1 MIANRIIK
9 LGVVAA
15 VLGLGILAACSNGDN
30 VASSYSETN
39 TGKPVEQ
46 LGRLAELDTSIV
58 YQRIDVVDPCSAKTV
73 VLDVDEPNALAKA
86 SPIIDGDDNFVP
98 ACGKKEIVRLYINAR
113 VQVVDPQGKP
123 VAGAKVYEGSSAC
136 DDGACQYTTD
146 KDGYIYIDSV
156 AYLWYLQG
164 SVQRFSSLQLRV
176 LSADSNLGANVYSSF
191 ANASAMTI
199 DGVPFAELEKIVLEP
214 VYSGKLSLNPPFK
227 ILKFYEYMSEKM
239 KWGERLEKDIEEK
252 AELMVCVYS
261 EGFMDGERSD
271 VPNNFA
277 PCQKV
282 TEEDYENGYMVIYG
296 LPEGKYYFGIS
307 EPGASEGFG
316 VYEGFEVVKP

>member
-1 MIANRIIK
+1 MITNKITK
-9 LGVVAA
+9 LGAA
-15 VLGLGILAACSNGDN
+15 LAMLGLGLLAACGEDN
-30 VASSYSETN
+30 VASSYSETQ
-39 TGKPVEQ
+39 TGKPVVQ
-46 LGRLAELDTSIV
+46 LGRLADLDTSIV
-58 YQRIDVVDPCSAKTV
+58 YQRIDVVDPCSAKKV
-73 VLDVDEPNALAKA
+73 VLYVDEVNVLAKA
-86 SPIIDGDDNFVP
+86 SPIIEEDHSVP
-98 ACGKKEIVRLYINAR
+98 ACGEKETVRLYINTR

-123 VAGAKVYEGSSAC
+123 LAGAKVYEGGFTC
-136 DDGACQYTTD
+136 DDGECLYTTD

-176 LSADSNLGANVYSSF
+176 LSADMNLGANVYSSF
-191 ANASAMTI
+191 ANASALKI
-199 DGVPFAELEKIVLEP
+199 DEVPFAELEKIVLEP

-239 KWGERLEKDIEEK
+239 KWGERLEKDIEER
-252 AELMVCVYS
+252 AELKVCVYS
-261 EGFMDGERSD
+261 EDFMAGEHPD
-271 VPNNFA
+271 VPNYYA
-277 PCQKV
+277 PCQRV

>member
-1 MIANRIIK
+1 MITDKITK
-9 LGVVAA
+9 LSTALA
-15 VLGLGILAACSNGDN
+15 MLGLGLLAACGESN
-30 VASSYSETN
+30 VASSYSETQ
-39 TGKPVEQ
+39 TGKPVVQ
-46 LGRLAELDTSIV
+46 LGRLAELDTSMV
-58 YQRIDVVDPCSAKTV
+58 YQRIDIVDPCSAETV

-86 SPIIDGDDNFVP
+86 SPIIDSDDNFVP
-98 ACGKKEIVRLYINAR
+98 ACGKKETIRLYINTR
-113 VQVVDPQGKP
+113 VQVVDSQGKP
-123 VAGAKVYEGSSAC
+123 LAGAKVYEGGSAC
-136 DDGACQYTTD
+136 DDGECLYTTD

-164 SVQRFSSLQLRV
+164 SEPRFSSLQLRV

-199 DGVPFAELEKIVLEP
+199 DGVPFAELEKIVLQP

-227 ILKFYEYMSEKM
+227 ILKFYEYMSKRM
-239 KWGERLEKDIEEK
+239 KWDERLEKDIEEK

-261 EGFMDGERSD
+261 EDFMAGEHPD

>member
-1 MIANRIIK
+1 MITNKITK
-9 LGVVAA
+9 LGAA
-15 VLGLGILAACSNGDN
+15 LAMLGLGLLAACGDN
-30 VASSYSETN
+30 DVASSYSETQ
-39 TGKPVEQ
+39 TGKPVEL
-46 LGRLAELDTSIV
+46 LGRLADLDTSIV

-73 VLDVDEPNALAKA
+73 ALDIDDAKVLAKA

-98 ACGKKEIVRLYINAR
+98 ACGEKETVRLYINTR

-123 VAGAKVYEGSSAC
+123 VVGAKVYEGSSAC

-176 LSADSNLGANVYSSF
+176 LSADMNLGANVYSSF
-191 ANASAMTI
+191 ANASALKI
-199 DGVPFAELEKIVLEP
+199 DEVPFAELEKIVLEP
-214 VYSGKLSLNPPFK
+214 VYSGKLSLKPPFK

-239 KWGERLEKDIEEK
+239 KWGERLEKDIEER
-252 AELMVCVYS
+252 AELKVCVYS
-261 EGFMDGERSD
+261 EDFIAGKHPN
-271 VPNNFA
+271 VPNYYA
-277 PCQKV
+277 PCQRV

>member
-1 MIANRIIK
+1 MNTNKITQ
-9 LGVVAA
+9 LGVAVAM
-15 VLGLGILAACSNGDN
+15 LGMGLFTACGENH
-30 VASSYSETN
+30 VASSFSETQ
-39 TGKPVEQ
+39 TGRPVEL

-58 YQRIDVVDPCSAKTV
+58 YQRIDIVDPCSAKNV
-73 VLDVDEPNALAKA
+73 VLDVDEVNVLAKA

-98 ACGKKEIVRLYINAR
+98 ACGGKETVRLYINTR

-123 VAGAKVYEGSSAC
+123 VVGAKVYEGSSAC

-176 LSADSNLGANVYSSF
+176 LSADMNLGANVYSSF
-191 ANASAMTI
+191 ANASALKI
-199 DGVPFAELEKIVLEP
+199 DEVPFAELEKIVLEP
-214 VYSGKLSLNPPFK
+214 VYSGKLSLKPPFK

-239 KWGERLEKDIEEK
+239 KWGERLEKDIEER
-252 AELMVCVYS
+252 AELKVCVYS
-261 EGFMDGERSD
+261 EDFIAGKHPN
-271 VPNNFA
+271 VPNYYA
-277 PCQKV
+277 PCQRV

>member
-1 MIANRIIK
+1 MITNKITK
-9 LGVVAA
+9 LGAA
-15 VLGLGILAACSNGDN
+15 LAMLGLGLLAACGDN
-30 VASSYSETN
+30 DVASSYSETQ
-39 TGKPVEQ
+39 TGKPVEL
-46 LGRLAELDTSIV
+46 LGRLADLDTSIV

-73 VLDVDEPNALAKA
+73 ALDIDDAKVLAKA
-86 SPIIDGDDNFVP
+86 SPIIDGDDYFVP
-98 ACGKKEIVRLYINAR
+98 ACGEKKTVRLYINTR

-123 VAGAKVYEGSSAC
+123 VVGAKVYEGSSAC

-176 LSADSNLGANVYSSF
+176 LSADINLGANVYSRF
-191 ANASAMTI
+191 ANASALKI
-199 DGVPFAELEKIVLEP
+199 DEVPFAELEKIVLEP
-214 VYSGKLSLNPPFK
+214 VYSGKLSLKPPFK

-239 KWGERLEKDIEEK
+239 KWGERLEKDIEER
-252 AELMVCVYS
+252 AELKVCVYS
-261 EGFMDGERSD
+261 EDFIAGKHPN
-271 VPNNFA
+271 VPNYYA
-277 PCQKV
+277 PCQRV

>member
-1 MIANRIIK
+1 MITDKITK
-9 LGVVAA
+9 LSTALA
-15 VLGLGILAACSNGDN
+15 MLGLGLLAACGESN
-30 VASSYSETN
+30 VASSYSETQ
-39 TGKPVEQ
+39 TGKPVVQ
-46 LGRLAELDTSIV
+46 LGRLAELDTSMV
-58 YQRIDVVDPCSAKTV
+58 YQRIDIVDPCSAETV

-86 SPIIDGDDNFVP
+86 SPIIDSDDNFVP
-98 ACGKKEIVRLYINAR
+98 ACGKKETVRLYINTR
-113 VQVVDPQGKP
+113 VQVVDSQGKP
-123 VAGAKVYEGSSAC
+123 LAGAKVYEGGSAC
-136 DDGACQYTTD
+136 DDGECLYTTD

-164 SVQRFSSLQLRV
+164 SEPRFSSLQLRV

-199 DGVPFAELEKIVLEP
+199 DGVPFAELEKIVLQP

-227 ILKFYEYMSEKM
+227 ILKFYEYMSKRM
-239 KWGERLEKDIEEK
+239 KWDERLEKDIEEK

-261 EGFMDGERSD
+261 EDFMAGEHPD

>member
-1 MIANRIIK
+1 MITNKITK
-9 LGVVAA
+9 LGVALA
-15 VLGLGILAACSNGDN
+15 MIGSGLLAACSEND
-30 VASSYSETN
+30 VASSFSETQ
-39 TGKPVEQ
+39 TGKPVVQ
-46 LGRLAELDTSIV
+46 LGRLADLDTSIV
-58 YQRIDVVDPCSAKTV
+58 YQRIDVVDPCSAKNV

-86 SPIIDGDDNFVP
+86 SPIIDGDDNFIP

-123 VAGAKVYEGSSAC
+123 VAGAKVYEGFSAC
-136 DDGACQYTTD
+136 DDGECLYTTD

-164 SVQRFSSLQLRV
+164 SVRRFSSLQLRV
-176 LSADSNLGANVYSSF
+176 LSADMNLGANVYSSF
-191 ANASAMTI
+191 ANASALKI
-199 DGVPFAELEKIVLEP
+199 DEVPFAELEKIVLEP

-261 EGFMDGERSD
+261 EGFMDGKRSD

>member
-1 MIANRIIK
+1 MNTNKITQ
-9 LGVVAA
+9 LGVAVAM
-15 VLGLGILAACSNGDN
+15 LGMGLFTACGENH
-30 VASSYSETN
+30 VASSFSETQ
-39 TGKPVEQ
+39 TGRPVEL

-73 VLDVDEPNALAKA
+73 FLDVDEVNVLAKA

-98 ACGKKEIVRLYINAR
+98 ACGGKETVRLYINTR
-113 VQVVDPQGKP
+113 VQVVDTLGKP
-123 VAGAKVYEGSSAC
+123 VVGAKVYEGSSAC

-191 ANASAMTI
+191 ANASALKI
-199 DGVPFAELEKIVLEP
+199 DEVPFAELEKIVLEP

-239 KWGERLEKDIEEK
+239 KWGERLEKDIEER
-252 AELMVCVYS
+252 AELKVCVYS

-271 VPNNFA
+271 VPNYYA
-277 PCQKV
+277 PCQRV

>member
-1 MIANRIIK
+1 MITNKITK
-9 LGVVAA
+9 LGAA
-15 VLGLGILAACSNGDN
+15 LAMLGLGLLAACGDN
-30 VASSYSETN
+30 DVASSYSETQ
-39 TGKPVEQ
+39 TGRPVEL
-46 LGRLAELDTSIV
+46 LGRLADLDTSIV

-73 VLDVDEPNALAKA
+73 ALDIDDAKVLAKA

-98 ACGKKEIVRLYINAR
+98 ACGEKKTVRLYINTR

-123 VAGAKVYEGSSAC
+123 VVGAKVYEGSSAC

-176 LSADSNLGANVYSSF
+176 LSADMNLGANVYSSF
-191 ANASAMTI
+191 ANASALKI
-199 DGVPFAELEKIVLEP
+199 DEVPFAELEKIVLEP
-214 VYSGKLSLNPPFK
+214 VYSGKLSLKPPFK
-227 ILKFYEYMSEKM
+227 ILQFYEYMSEKM
-239 KWGERLEKDIEEK
+239 KWGERLEKDIEERT
-252 AELMVCVYS
+252 ELMVCVYS
-261 EGFMDGERSD
+261 EDFIAGKHPN
-271 VPNNFA
+271 VPNYYA
-277 PCQKV
+277 PCQRV

-316 VYEGFEVVKP
+316 VHEGFEVVKP

>member
-1 MIANRIIK
+1 MNTNKITQ
-9 LGVVAA
+9 LGVAVAM
-15 VLGLGILAACSNGDN
+15 LGMGLFTACGENH
-30 VASSYSETN
+30 VASSFSETQ
-39 TGKPVEQ
+39 TGRPVEL
-46 LGRLAELDTSIV
+46 LGRLADLDTSIV

-73 VLDVDEPNALAKA
+73 FLDVDEVNVLAKA

-98 ACGKKEIVRLYINAR
+98 ACGGKETVRLYINTR

-123 VAGAKVYEGSSAC
+123 LAGAKVYEGGFTC
-136 DDGACQYTTD
+136 DDGECLYTTD

-176 LSADSNLGANVYSSF
+176 LSADMNLGANVYSSF
-191 ANASAMTI
+191 ANASALKI
-199 DGVPFAELEKIVLEP
+199 DEVPFAELEKIVLEP

-239 KWGERLEKDIEEK
+239 KWGERLEKDIEER
-252 AELMVCVYS
+252 AELKVCVYS
-261 EGFMDGERSD
+261 EDFMAGERSD
-271 VPNNFA
+271 VPNYYA
-277 PCQKV
+277 PCQRV

>member
-1 MIANRIIK
+1 MNTNKITQ
-9 LGVVAA
+9 LGVAVAM
-15 VLGLGILAACSNGDN
+15 LGMGLFTACGENH
-30 VASSYSETN
+30 VASSFSETQ
-39 TGKPVEQ
+39 TGRPVEL
-46 LGRLAELDTSIV
+46 LGRLADLDTSIV

-73 VLDVDEPNALAKA
+73 FLDVDEVNVLAKA

-98 ACGKKEIVRLYINAR
+98 ACGGKETVRLYINTR

-123 VAGAKVYEGSSAC
+123 VVGAKVYEGSSAC

-191 ANASAMTI
+191 ANASALKI
-199 DGVPFAELEKIVLEP
+199 DEVPFAELEKIVLEP

-239 KWGERLEKDIEEK
+239 KWGERLEKDIEER
-252 AELMVCVYS
+252 AELKVCVYS
-261 EGFMDGERSD
+261 EDFIAGKHPN
-271 VPNNFA
+271 VPNYYA
-277 PCQKV
+277 PCQRV

>member
-1 MIANRIIK
+1 MITDKIAK
-9 LGVVAA
+9 MGVALA
-15 VLGLGILAACSNGDN
+15 MLGLGLLAACGENN
-30 VASSYSETN
+30 VASSYSETQ
-39 TGKPVEQ
+39 TGRPVEL
-46 LGRLAELDTSIV
+46 LGRLADLDTSIV
-58 YQRIDVVDPCSAKTV
+58 DQRIDVVDPCSAKTV
-73 VLDVDEPNALAKA
+73 ALDIDDAKVLAKT

-98 ACGKKEIVRLYINAR
+98 ACGEKETVRLYINTR

-123 VAGAKVYEGSSAC
+123 VVGAKVYEGSSAC

-164 SVQRFSSLQLRV
+164 SVPRFSSLQLRV
-176 LSADSNLGANVYSSF
+176 LSADMNLGANVYSSF
-191 ANASAMTI
+191 ANASALKI
-199 DGVPFAELEKIVLEP
+199 DEVPFAELEKIVLEP
-214 VYSGKLSLNPPFK
+214 VYSGKLSLKPPFK

-239 KWGERLEKDIEEK
+239 KWGERLEKDIEDRS
-252 AELMVCVYS
+252 ELKVCVYS
-261 EGFMDGERSD
+261 EDFIAGKLPN
-271 VPNNFA
+271 VPNYYA
-277 PCQKV
+277 PCQRV

>member
-1 MIANRIIK
+1 MITNKITK
-9 LGVVAA
+9 LGVALA
-15 VLGLGILAACSNGDN
+15 MIGSGLLAACSEND
-30 VASSYSETN
+30 VASSFSETQ
-39 TGKPVEQ
+39 TGKPVVQ
-46 LGRLAELDTSIV
+46 LGRLADLDTSIV
-58 YQRIDVVDPCSAKTV
+58 YQRIDVVDPCSAKNV

-86 SPIIDGDDNFVP
+86 SPIIDGDDNFIP

-164 SVQRFSSLQLRV
+164 SVRRFSSLQLRV
-176 LSADSNLGANVYSSF
+176 LSADMNLGANVYSSF
-191 ANASAMTI
+191 ANASALKI
-199 DGVPFAELEKIVLEP
+199 DEVPFAELEKIVLEP

-261 EGFMDGERSD
+261 EGFMDGKRSD

>member
-1 MIANRIIK
+1 MNTNKITQ
-9 LGVVAA
+9 LGVAVAM
-15 VLGLGILAACSNGDN
+15 LGMGLFTACGENH
-30 VASSYSETN
+30 VASSFSETQ
-39 TGKPVEQ
+39 TGRPVEL
-46 LGRLAELDTSIV
+46 LGRLADLDTSIV

-73 VLDVDEPNALAKA
+73 FLDVDEVNVLAKA

-98 ACGKKEIVRLYINAR
+98 ACGGKETVRLYINTR
-113 VQVVDPQGKP
+113 VLVVDPQGKP
-123 VAGAKVYEGSSAC
+123 VVGAKVYEGSSAC

-191 ANASAMTI
+191 ANASALKI
-199 DGVPFAELEKIVLEP
+199 DEVPFAELEKIVLEP

-239 KWGERLEKDIEEK
+239 KWGERLEKDIEER
-252 AELMVCVYS
+252 AELKVCVYS
-261 EGFMDGERSD
+261 EDFMAGEHPD
-271 VPNNFA
+271 VPNYYA
-277 PCQKV
+277 PCQRV

>member
-1 MIANRIIK
+1 MNTNKITQ
-9 LGVVAA
+9 LGVAVAM
-15 VLGLGILAACSNGDN
+15 LGMGLFTACGENH
-30 VASSYSETN
+30 VASSFSETQ
-39 TGKPVEQ
+39 TGRPVEL
-46 LGRLAELDTSIV
+46 LGRLADLDTSIV
-58 YQRIDVVDPCSAKTV
+58 YQRIDVVDPCSAKNV
-73 VLDVDEPNALAKA
+73 VLDVDEVNVLAKA

-98 ACGKKEIVRLYINAR
+98 ACGEKETVRLYINTR

-123 VAGAKVYEGSSAC
+123 VVGAKVYEGSSAC

-176 LSADSNLGANVYSSF
+176 LSADMNLGANVYSSF
-191 ANASAMTI
+191 ANASALKI
-199 DGVPFAELEKIVLEP
+199 DEVPFAELEKIVLEP
-214 VYSGKLSLNPPFK
+214 VYSGKLSLKPPFK

-239 KWGERLEKDIEEK
+239 KWGERLEKDIEER
-252 AELMVCVYS
+252 AELKVCVYS
-261 EGFMDGERSD
+261 EDFIAGKHPN
-271 VPNNFA
+271 VPNYYA
-277 PCQKV
+277 PCQRV

>member
-1 MIANRIIK
+1 MNTNKITQ
-9 LGVVAA
+9 LGVAVAM
-15 VLGLGILAACSNGDN
+15 LGMGLFTACGENH
-30 VASSYSETN
+30 VASSFSETQ
-39 TGKPVEQ
+39 TGRPVEL
-46 LGRLAELDTSIV
+46 LGRLADLDTSIV
-58 YQRIDVVDPCSAKTV
+58 YQRIDVVDPCSAKNV
-73 VLDVDEPNALAKA
+73 VLDVDEVNVLAKA

-98 ACGKKEIVRLYINAR
+98 ACGGKETVRLYINTR

-123 VAGAKVYEGSSAC
+123 VVGAKVYEGSSAC

-191 ANASAMTI
+191 ANASALKI
-199 DGVPFAELEKIVLEP
+199 DEVPFAELEKIVLEP
-214 VYSGKLSLNPPFK
+214 VYSGKLSLKPPFK

-239 KWGERLEKDIEEK
+239 KWGERLEKDIEER
-252 AELMVCVYS
+252 AELKVCVYS
-261 EGFMDGERSD
+261 EDFIAGKHPN
-271 VPNNFA
+271 VPNYYA
-277 PCQKV
+277 PCQRV

>member
-1 MIANRIIK
+1 MITDKITK
-9 LGVVAA
+9 MGVALA
-15 VLGLGILAACSNGDN
+15 MLGLGLLAACGEDN
-30 VASSYSETN
+30 VASSYSETQ
-39 TGKPVEQ
+39 TGKPVVQ
-46 LGRLAELDTSIV
+46 LGRLADLDTSIV
-58 YQRIDVVDPCSAKTV
+58 YQRIDIVDPCSAKKV
-73 VLDVDEPNALAKA
+73 VLYVDEVNVLAKA
-86 SPIIDGDDNFVP
+86 SPIIEEDHSVP
-98 ACGKKEIVRLYINAR
+98 ACGEKETVRLYINTR

-123 VAGAKVYEGSSAC
+123 LAGAKVYEGGFTC
-136 DDGACQYTTD
+136 DDGECLYTTD

-176 LSADSNLGANVYSSF
+176 LSADMNLGANVYSSF
-191 ANASAMTI
+191 ANASALKI
-199 DGVPFAELEKIVLEP
+199 DEVPFAELEKIVLEP

-239 KWGERLEKDIEEK
+239 KWGERLEKDIEER
-252 AELMVCVYS
+252 AELKVCVYS
-261 EGFMDGERSD
+261 EDFIAGEHPD
-271 VPNNFA
+271 VPNYYA
-277 PCQKV
+277 PCQRV

>member
-1 MIANRIIK
+1 MITNKISK
-9 LGVVAA
+9 LGVAFA
-15 VLGLGILAACSNGDN
+15 MLGLGLLAACGESN
-30 VASSYSETN
+30 VASSYSETQ
-39 TGKPVEQ
+39 TGKPVVQ
-46 LGRLAELDTSIV
+46 LGRLADLDTSMV
-58 YQRIDVVDPCSAKTV
+58 YQRIDVVDPCSEKAG
-73 VLDVDEPNALAKA
+73 VLDVDEPNVLAKA
-86 SPIIDGDDNFVP
+86 SPIIEENLSVS
-98 ACGKKEIVRLYINAR
+98 ACGKKETVRLYINAR

-123 VAGAKVYEGSSAC
+123 VVGAKVYEGGSAC
-136 DDGACQYTTD
+136 DDGECQYTTD

-176 LSADSNLGANVYSSF
+176 LSADMNLGANVYSSF
-191 ANASAMTI
+191 ANASALKI
-199 DGVPFAELEKIVLEP
+199 DEVPFAELEKIVLEP

-239 KWGERLEKDIEEK
+239 KWGERLEKDIEER
-252 AELMVCVYS
+252 AELKVCVYS
-261 EGFMDGERSD
+261 EDFMAGEHPD
-271 VPNNFA
+271 VPNYYA
-277 PCQKV
+277 PCQRV

-307 EPGASEGFG
+307 EPRASEGFG

>member
-1 MIANRIIK
+1 MITNKITK
-9 LGVVAA
+9 LGAA
-15 VLGLGILAACSNGDN
+15 LAMLGLGLLAACGENN
-30 VASSYSETN
+30 VASSYSETQ
-39 TGKPVEQ
+39 TGKPVVQ

-58 YQRIDVVDPCSAKTV
+58 YQRIDIVDPCSAKTV
-73 VLDVDEPNALAKA
+73 VLDVDEPNVLAKA
-86 SPIIDGDDNFVP
+86 SPIIDGGDNFVP
-98 ACGKKEIVRLYINAR
+98 ACGRKETIRLYINTR

-123 VAGAKVYEGSSAC
+123 LAGAKVYEGGFTC
-136 DDGACQYTTD
+136 DDGECLYSTD
-146 KDGYIYIDSV
+146 EDGYIYIDSV

-176 LSADSNLGANVYSSF
+176 LSADMNLGANVYSSF
-191 ANASAMTI
+191 ANASALKI
-199 DGVPFAELEKIVLEP
+199 DEVPFAELEKIVLEP

-239 KWGERLEKDIEEK
+239 KWGDRLENYIEEK
-252 AELMVCVYS
+252 AELMVCLYS
-261 EGFMDGERSD
+261 EDFMAGEHPD
-271 VPNNFA
+271 VPNYYA
-277 PCQKV
+277 PCQRV

>member
-1 MIANRIIK
+1 MITDKITK
-9 LGVVAA
+9 LGAA
-15 VLGLGILAACSNGDN
+15 LAMLGLGLLAACSEND
-30 VASSYSETN
+30 VASSYSETQ
-39 TGKPVEQ
+39 TGKPVVQ
-46 LGRLAELDTSIV
+46 LGRLADLDTSIV
-58 YQRIDVVDPCSAKTV
+58 YQRIDVVDPCSAKKV
-73 VLDVDEPNALAKA
+73 VLYVDEVNVLAKA
-86 SPIIDGDDNFVP
+86 SPIIEEDHSVP
-98 ACGKKEIVRLYINAR
+98 ACGEKETVRLYINTR

-123 VAGAKVYEGSSAC
+123 VVGAKVYEGSSAC

-176 LSADSNLGANVYSSF
+176 LSADMNLGANVYSSF
-191 ANASAMTI
+191 ANASALKI
-199 DGVPFAELEKIVLEP
+199 DEVPFAELEKIVLEP

-271 VPNNFA
+271 VPDYYV
-277 PCQKV
+277 PCQRV

>member
-1 MIANRIIK
+1 MIKNKISKMYIA
-9 LGVVAA
+9 LS
-15 VLGLGILAACSNGDN
+15 VLGFGILAACSEND
-30 VASSYSETN
+30 VASSFSETQ
-39 TGKPVEQ
+39 TGKPVVQ

-86 SPIIDGDDNFVP
+86 SPIIDGDDNFIP

-136 DDGACQYTTD
+136 DDGTCQYTTD

-176 LSADSNLGANVYSSF
+176 LSADMNLGANVYSSF
-191 ANASAMTI
+191 ANASALKI
-199 DGVPFAELEKIVLEP
+199 DEVPFAELEKIVLEP

-271 VPNNFA
+271 VPNYYA
-277 PCQKV
+277 PCQRV

-307 EPGASEGFG
+307 ELGASEGFG

>member
-1 MIANRIIK
+1 MITDKITK
-9 LGVVAA
+9 MGVALA
-15 VLGLGILAACSNGDN
+15 MLGLGLLAACGDTN
-30 VASSYSETN
+30 VASSYSETQ
-39 TGKPVEQ
+39 TGKPVVQ
-46 LGRLAELDTSIV
+46 LGRLADLDTSIV

-73 VLDVDEPNALAKA
+73 ALDIDDAKVLAKA

-98 ACGKKEIVRLYINAR
+98 ACGKKETVRLYINTR

-123 VAGAKVYEGSSAC
+123 VVGAKVYEGSSAC

-176 LSADSNLGANVYSSF
+176 LSADMNLGANVYSSF
-191 ANASAMTI
+191 ANASALKI
-199 DGVPFAELEKIVLEP
+199 DEVPFAELEKIVLEP
-214 VYSGKLSLNPPFK
+214 VYSGKLSLKPPFK

-239 KWGERLEKDIEEK
+239 KWGERLEKDIEER
-252 AELMVCVYS
+252 AELKVCVYS

-271 VPNNFA
+271 VPDYYV
-277 PCQKV
+277 PCQRV

>member
-1 MIANRIIK
+1 MNTNKITQ
-9 LGVVAA
+9 LGVAVAM
-15 VLGLGILAACSNGDN
+15 LGMGLFTACGENH
-30 VASSYSETN
+30 VASSFSETQ
-39 TGKPVEQ
+39 TGRPVEL
-46 LGRLAELDTSIV
+46 LGRLADLDTSIV

-73 VLDVDEPNALAKA
+73 FLDVDEVNVLAKA

-98 ACGKKEIVRLYINAR
+98 ACGGKETVRLYINTR

-123 VAGAKVYEGSSAC
+123 VVGAKVYEGSSAC

-191 ANASAMTI
+191 ANASALKI
-199 DGVPFAELEKIVLEP
+199 DEVPFAELEKIVLEP

-239 KWGERLEKDIEEK
+239 KWGERLEKDIEER
-252 AELMVCVYS
+252 AELKVCVYS
-261 EGFMDGERSD
+261 EDFMDGERSY
-271 VPNNFA
+271 VPNYYA
-277 PCQKV
+277 PCQRV

>member
-1 MIANRIIK
+1 MITNKITK
-9 LGVVAA
+9 LGAA
-15 VLGLGILAACSNGDN
+15 LAMLGLGLLAACGDN
-30 VASSYSETN
+30 DVASSYSETQ
-39 TGKPVEQ
+39 TGKPVEL
-46 LGRLAELDTSIV
+46 LGRLADLDTSIV

-73 VLDVDEPNALAKA
+73 ALDIDDAKVLAKA
-86 SPIIDGDDNFVP
+86 SPIIDGDDYFVP
-98 ACGKKEIVRLYINAR
+98 ACGEKKTVRLYINTR

-123 VAGAKVYEGSSAC
+123 VVGAKVYEGSSAC

-176 LSADSNLGANVYSSF
+176 LSADMNLGANVYSSF
-191 ANASAMTI
+191 ANASALKI
-199 DGVPFAELEKIVLEP
+199 DEVPFAELEKIVLEP
-214 VYSGKLSLNPPFK
+214 VYSGKLSLKPPFK
-227 ILKFYEYMSEKM
+227 ILQFYEYMSEKM
-239 KWGERLEKDIEEK
+239 KWGERLEKDIEER
-252 AELMVCVYS
+252 AELKVCVYS
-261 EGFMDGERSD
+261 EDFIAGKHPN
-271 VPNNFA
+271 VPNYYA
-277 PCQKV
+277 PCQRV

>member
-1 MIANRIIK
+1 MNTNKITQ
-9 LGVVAA
+9 LGVAVAM
-15 VLGLGILAACSNGDN
+15 LGMGLFTACGENH
-30 VASSYSETN
+30 VASSFSQTQ
-39 TGKPVEQ
+39 TGRPVEL

-58 YQRIDVVDPCSAKTV
+58 YQRIDIVDPCSAKTV
-73 VLDVDEPNALAKA
+73 VLDVDEVNVLAKA

-98 ACGKKEIVRLYINAR
+98 ACGGKETVRLYINTR

-123 VAGAKVYEGSSAC
+123 VVGANVYEGSTAC
-136 DDGACQYTTD
+136 DDGPCQYTTD

-176 LSADSNLGANVYSSF
+176 LSADMNLGANVYSSF
-191 ANASAMTI
+191 ANASALKI
-199 DGVPFAELEKIVLEP
+199 DEVPFAELEKIVLEP
-214 VYSGKLSLNPPFK
+214 VYSGKLSLKPPFK

-239 KWGERLEKDIEEK
+239 KWGERLEKDIEER
-252 AELMVCVYS
+252 AELKVCVYS
-261 EGFMDGERSD
+261 EDFIAGKHPN
-271 VPNNFA
+271 VPNYYA
-277 PCQKV
+277 PCQRV